1 MNISPF
7 SSLFKKFKVTRKSI
21 WGNSGAFSRIRKEF
35 NMAVIDVYQNQA
47 QLGTPASNVSNVRP
61 DMGGQMAVA
70 KANAALTDTVVN
82 GGQKLYE
89 QIAVADVMKA
99 NNDYNMQMN
108 KLQNELLQNKEENAK
123 DNLTKYEEGRK
134 KIINNIMQKGPS
146 TLRGVLGSKAF
157 FNTIDRD
164 WTGQRAQMERYT
176 MGEMEKYQDTQ
187 LNNQYKSA
195 LKDVAA
201 NWNDGDMFDSML
213 RRGEFMTAARY
224 ANYGPE
230 KIKEASDKW
239 KAAMARTA
247 AQAAISADTSEGW
260 ARGGEIL
267 QAYGYLLDPG
277 ERMQLDKM
285 ISARQ
290 KSNDRLNTFEDIFAK
305 FGNDIEGGI
314 AALMATKTGT
324 ANVSKGLDFARGE
337 EGKAWG
343 SNQCANF
350 VKEYVK
356 RAGGDFDIT
365 SSLADGT
372 YLNAERKGLTF
383 TDRKQLRDGDIVY
396 WQVDGSKYAAS
407 DNPDDVQSDSKAY
420 KGITHVGVY
429 DAKTGKVI
437 QSGEHGVSAMDLD
450 ATGYHTVGYS
460 HIGGMAMDAVEQEE
474 MRKAYRAYAM
484 NAINTKK
491 MNTNLMTENA
501 ADEMFAAY
509 NNGERDP
516 AYFENMARRIA
527 GNDYS
532 VYQKLHS
539 VAKAFSTS
547 ANYTLTLGERL
558 ELQDRLDAGGMNP
571 EDLISYLGGKGCS
584 VDTIMKYVKKNK
596 TAIKNKEK
604 GEGVQGFDWSGVMAA
619 FYGEMGGRN
628 KIPDEWKP
636 GLERVAKRAVND
648 YIKTNNANP
657 SVTFVMNVLK
667 EALVK
672 GVGDVTIDSGSL
684 FEKDIQYNMAEL
696 ANHEMYKISDAG
708 NGYINVWKYGNSQPV
723 PFTIQQ
729 FKDEMEGRNND

>member
-1 MNISPF
+1 
-7 SSLFKKFKVTRKSI
+7 
-21 WGNSGAFSRIRKEF
+21 
-35 NMAVIDVYQNQA
+35 MAVIDVYQNQA
-47 QLGTPASNVSNVRP
+47 QVGTPASNVSSVRP
-61 DMGGQMAVA
+61 DMSGQLAVA
-70 KANAALTDTVVN
+70 KANAALTDTIVN

-108 KLQNELLQNKEENAK
+108 KLQNELLQNKEENAR
-123 DNLTKYEEGRK
+123 DNLTKYEEGRQ

-239 KAAMARTA
+239 KAAVAKTA

-277 ERMQLDKM
+277 ERIQLDKM

-290 KSNDRLNTFEDIFAK
+290 KSNDQLNTFASIYAK

-356 RAGGDFDIT
+356 QAGGDFDIT

-584 VDTIMKYVKKNK
+584 VDTIMKYVKENK

>member
-1 MNISPF
+1 
-7 SSLFKKFKVTRKSI
+7 
-21 WGNSGAFSRIRKEF
+21 
-35 NMAVIDVYQNQA
+35 MAVIDVYQNQA
-47 QLGTPASNVSNVRP
+47 QVGTPASNVSSVRP
-61 DMGGQMAVA
+61 DMSGQLAVA
-70 KANAALTDTVVN
+70 KANAALTDTIVN

-239 KAAMARTA
+239 KAAVAKTA

-277 ERMQLDKM
+277 ERIQLDKM

-290 KSNDRLNTFEDIFAK
+290 KSNDQLNTFASIYAK

-356 RAGGDFDIT
+356 QAGGDFDIT

-584 VDTIMKYVKKNK
+584 VDTIMKYVKENK

>member
-1 MNISPF
+1 
-7 SSLFKKFKVTRKSI
+7 
-21 WGNSGAFSRIRKEF
+21 
-35 NMAVIDVYQNQA
+35 MAVIDVYQNQA
-47 QLGTPASNVSNVRP
+47 QVGMPASNVSNVRP
-61 DMGGQMAVA
+61 DMSGQLAVA

-108 KLQNELLQNKEENAK
+108 KLQNELLQNKEENAR
-123 DNLTKYEEGRK
+123 DNLTKYEEGRQ

-239 KAAMARTA
+239 KAAVAKTA
-247 AQAAISADTSEGW
+247 VQAAISADTSEGW

-277 ERMQLDKM
+277 ERIQLDKM

-365 SSLADGT
+365 SSLADGM

-383 TDRKQLRDGDIVY
+383 TDRSQLRDGDIVY
-396 WQVDGSKYAAS
+396 WRVDGSRYAAS

-450 ATGYHTVGYS
+450 AAGYHTVGYS
-460 HIGGMAMDAVEQEE
+460 HIGGRAMDAVEQEE
-474 MRKAYRAYAM
+474 MKKAYRAYAM

-532 VYQKLHS
+532 VYSKLHT
-539 VAKAFSTS
+539 VAKAF
-547 ANYTLTLGERL
+547 LTAGTHKLTVGEML
-558 ELQDRLDAGGMNP
+558 EIEDAIDAGNLSQD
-571 EDLISYLGGKGCS
+571 ELVQKLGDAGCS
-584 VDTIMKYVKKNK
+584 ADTIMKYVHQNKKAMK
-596 TAIKNKEK
+596 AAAK
-604 GEGVQGFDWSGVMAA
+604 GEKFDWDSVMGA
-619 FYGEMGGRN
+619 FYSKMGGAS
-628 KIPDEWKP
+628 KVPEEWRP
-636 GLERVAKRAVND
+636 GLKRYAKRAINE
-648 YIKTNNANP
+648 YIAKNGSTP
-657 SVTFVMNVLK
+657 TVDWVMDVMQ
-667 EALVK
+667 EGLVK
-672 GVGDVTIDSGSL
+672 GVGGVEIEGAHWWNSNTS
-684 FEKDIQYNMAEL
+684 YNMAQL
-696 ANHEMYKISDAG
+696 ANHNIYSIKDADS
-708 NGYINVWKYGNSQPV
+708 GYVNVWFYGNAEPV
-723 PFTIQQ
+723 RMSKESLKQ
-729 FKDEMEGRNND
+729 EMGE

>member
-1 MNISPF
+1 
-7 SSLFKKFKVTRKSI
+7 
-21 WGNSGAFSRIRKEF
+21 
-35 NMAVIDVYQNQA
+35 MAVIDVYQNQA
-47 QLGTPASNVSNVRP
+47 QVGTPASSVSSVRP

-108 KLQNELLQNKEENAK
+108 KLQNELLQNKEENAR
-123 DNLTKYEEGRK
+123 DNLTKYEEGRQ

-164 WTGQRAQMERYT
+164 WTGQRAQMERYM

-224 ANYGPE
+224 ANYGQE
-230 KIKEASDKW
+230 KVKEASDKW
-239 KAAMARTA
+239 KAAVAKTA

-277 ERMQLDKM
+277 ERIQLDKM

-290 KSNDRLNTFEDIFAK
+290 KSNDQLNTFASIYAK

-356 RAGGDFDIT
+356 QAGGDFDIT

-584 VDTIMKYVKKNK
+584 VDTIMKYVKENK

>member
-1 MNISPF
+1 
-7 SSLFKKFKVTRKSI
+7 
-21 WGNSGAFSRIRKEF
+21 
-35 NMAVIDVYQNQA
+35 MAVIDVYQNQA

>member
-1 MNISPF
+1 
-7 SSLFKKFKVTRKSI
+7 
-21 WGNSGAFSRIRKEF
+21 
-35 NMAVIDVYQNQA
+35 MAVIDVYQNQA

-70 KANAALTDTVVN
+70 KADAALTDTVVN

-108 KLQNELLQNKEENAK
+108 KLQNELLQNKEENAR
-123 DNLTKYEEGRK
+123 DNLTKYEEGRQ

-239 KAAMARTA
+239 KAAVAKTA

-277 ERMQLDKM
+277 ERIQLDKM

-290 KSNDRLNTFEDIFAK
+290 KSNDQLNTFESTYAK
-305 FGNDIEGGI
+305 FGDDIEGGI

-350 VKEYVK
+350 VKEYIK

-383 TDRKQLRDGDIVY
+383 TDRSQLRDGDIVY
-396 WQVDGSKYAAS
+396 WRVDGSRYAAS

-450 ATGYHTVGYS
+450 AAGYHTVGYS
-460 HIGGMAMDAVEQEE
+460 HIGGRAMDAVEQEE
-474 MRKAYRAYAM
+474 IKKAYRAYVI

-532 VYQKLHS
+532 VYSKLHT
-539 VAKAFSTS
+539 VAKAFST
-547 ANYTLTLGERL
+547 AGTHKLTVGEML
-558 ELQDRLDAGGMNP
+558 EIEDAIDAGNLSQD
-571 EDLISYLGGKGCS
+571 ELVQKLGDAGCS
-584 VDTIMKYVKKNK
+584 ADTIMKYVHQNKKAMK
-596 TAIKNKEK
+596 AAAK
-604 GEGVQGFDWSGVMAA
+604 GEKFDWDSVMGA
-619 FYGEMGGRN
+619 FYSKMGGAS
-628 KIPDEWKP
+628 KVPEEWRP
-636 GLERVAKRAVND
+636 GLKRYAKRAINE
-648 YIKTNNANP
+648 YIAKNGSTP
-657 SVTFVMNVLK
+657 TVDWVMDVMQ
-667 EALVK
+667 EGLVK
-672 GVGDVTIDSGSL
+672 GVGGVEIEGAHWWNSNTS
-684 FEKDIQYNMAEL
+684 YNMAQL
-696 ANHEMYKISDAG
+696 ANHNIYSIKDADS
-708 NGYINVWKYGNSQPV
+708 GYVNVWFYGNAEPV
-723 PFTIQQ
+723 RMSKESLKQ
-729 FKDEMEGRNND
+729 EMGE

>member
-1 MNISPF
+1 
-7 SSLFKKFKVTRKSI
+7 
-21 WGNSGAFSRIRKEF
+21 
-35 NMAVIDVYQNQA
+35 MAVIDVYQNQA
-47 QLGTPASNVSNVRP
+47 KLGAPAGQTSGARP
-61 DMGGQMAVA
+61 DMGGQMALA
-70 KANAALTDTVVN
+70 KANAALTNTVVE

-108 KLQNELLQNKEENAK
+108 KLQNELLQNKEENAR
-123 DNLTKYEEGRK
+123 DNLTKYEEGRQ
-134 KIINNIMQKGPS
+134 KIINNIMSKGPA

-157 FNTIDRD
+157 YNTIDRD

-187 LNNQYKSA
+187 LNNQYQSA

-201 NWNDGDMFDSML
+201 NWNDGEVFDSML

-224 ANYGPE
+224 ANYGQE
-230 KIKEASDKW
+230 KITEASNKW
-239 KAAMARTA
+239 KAAVAKTA
-247 AQAAISADTSEGW
+247 VQAAISADTSEGW
-260 ARGGEIL
+260 ARGGELL
-267 QAYGYLLDPG
+267 QAYGYLMNPN
-277 ERMQLDKM
+277 ERLQYDSM

-290 KSNDRLNTFEDIFAK
+290 KSNDELNTFASVYAK
-305 FGNDIEGGI
+305 YGNDIEGGV
-314 AALMATKTGT
+314 AALMAMRTGT
-324 ANVSKGLDFARGE
+324 ANVAKGLAFAQGE

-350 VKEYVK
+350 TKEYI
-356 RAGGDFDIT
+356 RQAGGDPDVG

-372 YLNAERKGLTF
+372 YLNAEKKGLTF

-407 DNPDDVQSDSKAY
+407 DNPDDVHSSTKAY
-420 KGITHVGVY
+420 KGITHVGIY
-429 DAKTGKVI
+429 NAKTGKVI
-437 QSGEHGVSAMDLD
+437 QSGEHGVAELALD
-450 ATGYHTVGYS
+450 EAGYHTVGYS
-460 HIGGMAMDAVEQEE
+460 HIGGRAMDAVEQEE
-474 MRKAYRAYAM
+474 MKKAYRAYAM

-584 VDTIMKYVKKNK
+584 VDTIMKYVKENK

-708 NGYINVWKYGNSQPV
+708 DGYINVWKYGNSQPV